1 MVLEEAPHLGA
12 GGARERELGRLV
24 LAEEAY
30 AVRLDVEG
38 DELSQYLAQRDELVD
53 VVGDGGWLCRSR
65 S

>member
-30 AVRLDVEG
+30 AVRLDVE
-38 DELSQYLAQRDELVD
+38 
-53 VVGDGGWLCRSR
+53 
-65 S
+65 